1 MFNRDT
7 SLMSNDTIFPRAL
20 KIITV
25 PAGHVGKVIVHR
37 FVLIKTL
44 TQVLYMIEE
53 LGYIYVRSKHNE
65 TTLFLSE
72 FQFLNTSYMYE
83 QQNNVT

>member
-1 MFNRDT
+1 MLNRDM

-25 PAGHVGKVIVHR
+25 PAGHVGKVTLQR
-37 FVLIKTL
+37 FALIKNL
-44 TQVLYMIEE
+44 TQVLYTIE
-53 LGYIYVRSKHNE
+53 GRVYARSKHNE

-72 FQFLNTSYMYE
+72 FQFLNTSFTYE
-83 QQNNVT
+83 KQNNGT